1 MSNDWRLPITI
12 AGQQLSQDEVERL
25 NLSTIEKEMIMAST
39 HKPEWI
45 EVPAHRI
52 LKVSH
57 ERLHSDFES
66 YDHNGNCPP
75 EPGVQVYYVFRRS
88 DRKRFK
94 PARFAE
100 ASQGWSDYVYLEE
113 A

>member
-1 MSNDWRLPITI
+1 MATDELIVSIGGQRLTP
-12 AGQQLSQDEVERL
+12 DEMTKVRANWEECWKTAADL
-25 NLSTIEKEMIMAST
+25 
-39 HKPEWI
+39 KPEWI

-52 LKVSH
+52 LKVSRH
-57 ERLHSDFES
+57 QLINDFDS

-75 EPGVQVYYVFRRS
+75 DTGAMIFYVYRRS

-94 PARFAE
+94 PARFAQ
-100 ASQGWSDYVYLEE
+100 ADNCGDFVYLEE